1 MTRDGPTSEVR
12 ADGRDGSSRVLRNAC
27 VFVAVVVG
35 VFTVMY
41 FRAILTPL
49 IIAIFLLL
57 LIDGF
62 SRTMLARF
70 PGWPG
75 WWRYSLGAMLTI
87 AGFAVVVGVCV
98 KYGRSFAAELLV
110 IEPKVDT
117 LLARIS
123 LALQIEPVSVRDLFK
138 GNLQGAIR
146 PIIAAAEGVLSGAV
160 LVIIYLGFLM
170 ASRQAFGRKAEMMFP
185 AGPGREHADR
195 VFSRVRTA
203 SEQYIGLQTLKAALL
218 AASAWLIMTLVGVR
232 EAPFLAFLLFVAA
245 YVPIVGGVVGAV
257 IPSLIAWAQFES
269 PVRSLV
275 LLVLL
280 ASTIFLIEN
289 VLMPKIQSDRL
300 NVDPVV
306 VLVSL
311 GFWGVILGVPGALL
325 STPLTVVV
333 MAVASEFQGAR
344 WLALLLSKDGELAAL

>member
-1 MTRDGPTSEVR
+1 MNGDGISPEVR
-12 ADGRDGSSRVLRNAC
+12 IDGRDGGSRTLRNAC
-27 VFVAVVVG
+27 VFMAVVVG

-49 IIAIFLLL
+49 VIAVFLLL

-170 ASRQAFGRKAEMMFP
+170 ASRQAFGKKAEKMFA

-232 EAPFLAFLLFVAA
+232 EAPFLAFLAA
-245 YVPIVGGVVGAV
+245 YVPIVGGFVGAI
-257 IPSLIAWAQFES
+257 IPSLLAWAQFES
-269 PVRSLV
+269 PVRPLV
-275 LLVLL
+275 LLLLL

-311 GFWGVILGVPGALL
+311 GFWGMILGVPGALL

-344 WLALLLSKDGELAAL
+344 WLALLLSKEGELATV

>member
-1 MTRDGPTSEVR
+1 MTPDPPAFE
-12 ADGRDGSSRVLRNAC
+12 APEGRERGSRSLRNAC
-27 VFVAVVVG
+27 VFVAVVIG
-35 VFTVMY
+35 VFAVMY
-41 FRAILTPL
+41 FRVILTPL
-49 IIAIFLLL
+49 VIAVFLLL

-62 SRTMLARF
+62 SRTMHARF
-70 PGWPG
+70 PRWPG
-75 WWRYSLGAMLTI
+75 WWRYTLGAMLTI
-87 AGFAVVVGVCV
+87 AGFAAVVGVCI

-110 IEPKVDT
+110 IEPKLDA
-117 LLARIS
+117 LLAS
-123 LALQIEPVSVRDLFK
+123 VSAELQVGPMGVRDLFK
-138 GNLQGAIR
+138 GNLQSAIR

-170 ASRQAFGRKAEMMFP
+170 ASRQAFGRKAKIMFP

-203 SEQYIGLQTLKAALL
+203 TEQYIGLQTLKAVLL
-218 AASAWLIMTLVGVR
+218 AASAWLIMTTMGVH
-232 EAPFLAFLLFVAA
+232 EATFLAFLLFLAA
-245 YVPIVGGVVGAV
+245 YVPIVGGFVGAI

-269 PVRSLV
+269 LARPLAV
-275 LLVLL
+275 LLLL

-289 VLMPKIQSDRL
+289 VMMPKIQSDRL
-300 NVDPVV
+300 NLDPVV

-311 GFWGVILGVPGALL
+311 GFWGMILGVPGALL

-344 WLALLLSKDGELAAL
+344 WLALLLSKDGDLAML

>member
-1 MTRDGPTSEVR
+1 MSGDDKSPEVR
-12 ADGRDGSSRVLRNAC
+12 VDVREGGSRSLRNAC
-27 VFVAVVVG
+27 VFMAVVVG

-49 IIAIFLLL
+49 VIAVFLLL

-98 KYGRSFAAELLV
+98 KYGRSFAAELL
-110 IEPKVDT
+110 IIQPKVDM
-117 LLARIS
+117 LLTQVS
-123 LALQIEPVSVRDLFK
+123 QELQIAPVSVRDLFR
-138 GNLQGAIR
+138 GNLQSAIR

-170 ASRQAFGRKAEMMFP
+170 ASRQAFGKKAEKMFA

-218 AASAWLIMTLVGVR
+218 AASAWLIMTFVGVR
-232 EAPFLAFLLFVAA
+232 EAPFLAFLLFLAA
-245 YVPIVGGVVGAV
+245 YVPIVGGFVGAI
-257 IPSLIAWAQFES
+257 IPSLLAWAQFES
-269 PVRSLV
+269 PLRPLV
-275 LLVLL
+275 LLLLL

-311 GFWGVILGVPGALL
+311 GFWGMILGVPGALL

-333 MAVASEFQGAR
+333 IAVASEFQGAR
-344 WLALLLSKDGELAAL
+344 WLALLLSKEGELATV